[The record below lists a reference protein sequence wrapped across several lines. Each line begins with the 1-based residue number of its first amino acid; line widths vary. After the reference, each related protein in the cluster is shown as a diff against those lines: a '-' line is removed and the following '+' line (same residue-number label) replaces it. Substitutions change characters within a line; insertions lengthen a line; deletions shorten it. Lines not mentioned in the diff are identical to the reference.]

1 MKPDRLTAVFGIKN
15 IAKLYLL
22 ALRQCDKPAAVPVK
36 LQPFEHNIY
45 LLLAVG
51 LAKIIACVHLIAF
64 TGEFTA
70 VRSKHDTHVLVAL
83 PYGPC
88 NIHTVFIS
96 AEYIK
101 YYYVELVLFPHT
113 DKLIA
118 AFIAVY
124 LYILCTFAYA
134 VCQLFCFRRIFVN
147 YRKPHKNTS
156 SHILTHIN
164 NSIKPAALQQKFT
177 GRYSPAKC
185 RIISGQQKSPLH
197 FYAFA

>member
-1 MKPDRLTAVFGIKN
+1 M
-15 IAKLYLL
+15 
-22 ALRQCDKPAAVPVK
+22 
-36 LQPFEHNIY
+36 
-45 LLLAVG
+45 
-51 LAKIIACVHLIAF
+51 
-64 TGEFTA
+64 
-70 VRSKHDTHVLVAL
+70 RSKHDTHILVAL
-83 PYGPC
+83 PYSPC

-96 AEYIK
+96 DRYIK
-101 YYYVELVLFPHT
+101 YHYVELVFFPYT

-147 YRKPHKNTS
+147 YRKLHKNTS

-164 NSIKPAALQQKFT
+164 NSIKPTALQQKFT

-185 RIISGQQKSPLH
+185 RIISGQQKSPCIFTLSH
-197 FYAFA
+197 NCTGSYLSLKVYRIGHSVLYFIAYSSAVPYLRAAASLTAMLIGLCSRYFTIS